1 MVQSNG
7 DVRLLQSLDYET
19 QREYHITVIASVCY
33 VVCIC
38 SVCICV
44 TIVCL

>member
-33 VVCIC
+33 VVC
-38 SVCICV
+38 VYV